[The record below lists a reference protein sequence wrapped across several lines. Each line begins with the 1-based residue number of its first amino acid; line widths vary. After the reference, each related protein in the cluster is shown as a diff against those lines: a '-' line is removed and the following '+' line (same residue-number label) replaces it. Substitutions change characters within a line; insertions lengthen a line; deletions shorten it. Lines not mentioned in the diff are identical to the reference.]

1 MYKYFSNNLLF
12 CVVVLFSTVS
22 VFAQPFTT
30 EKWVGTNYT
39 PAYACNQVQFWHDF
53 RADVVEK
60 ELAAAQKY
68 FALNTLRVYLHPI
81 NFEQDKKNFFKN
93 LETFISICNKH
104 GIKPGFTF
112 FDDCHRHEG
121 IYLDKP
127 TEPVKGYHNG
137 RWAASPQDRDR
148 DITNLKRY
156 KPYIQEIIKKYKND
170 DRILWWE
177 TFNEPDMKREWSVAM
192 RKAAY
197 KFAKEINPKQP
208 VICCWD
214 ESPET
219 DIVNAHNYSVNF
231 TQWGQQTELNP
242 AKGCVFTEAGARW
255 YAPRPN
261 NGEPVDVIRWLE
273 SRKRRGQYVPG
284 VYLCWELM
292 VGNSNCRWY
301 WGTPENTPE
310 PTIPWCGLLWSD
322 CTPVSLAE
330 AEAVRF
336 YVTGEKK
343 ALFFDDFSKKRST
356 SAEIPDKFATWR
368 IYSYQ
373 DTSHFEPGIGKLQ
386 PDMIQVAGDH
396 FKAELWTDYILE
408 GCVMLT
414 EKQGNAGLIFRANDL
429 GHNGVDDFNGYYVG
443 FDTQTLYLGKM
454 TKPVHETT
462 DKKQPVWQELQR
474 FDLNKLECKVV
485 PNVWNQIRV
494 AVKGNQIRIR
504 FNRMHESADKE
515 NGLRIDYTDNNSPIL
530 QGTIGMRTFQCNA
543 NFDNI
548 IVCPI
553 VNEPIAVMK

>member
-1 MYKYFSNNLLF
+1 MI
-12 CVVVLFSTVS
+12 VLFSAVN
-22 VFAQPFTT
+22 VFAQPVAT

-60 ELAAAQKY
+60 ELAAANKY

-93 LETFISICNKH
+93 LETFINICNKH

-127 TEPVKGYHNG
+127 TEPIKGYHNG

-148 DITNLKRY
+148 DIKNLERY

-170 DRILWWE
+170 DRVLWWE

-231 TQWGQQTELNP
+231 KHWDQQTELNP

-273 SRKRRGQYVPG
+273 SRKHSGQYVPG

-322 CTPVSLAE
+322 GTPVSLAE
-330 AEAVRF
+330 AEAIRS
-336 YVTGEKK
+336 YVTGKK
-343 ALFFDDFSKKRST
+343 NALLFDDV
-356 SAEIPDKFATWR
+356 I
-368 IYSYQ
+368 
-373 DTSHFEPGIGKLQ
+373 DTLQ
-386 PDMIQVAGDH
+386 PDVIQVAGDH
-396 FKAELWTDYILE
+396 FKSELWKDYILE
-408 GCVMLT
+408 CCVMLT
-414 EKQGNAGLIFRANDL
+414 EEQGNAGLIFRANDL
-429 GHNGVDDFNGYYVG
+429 GDNGVDDFNGYYVG

-454 TKPVHETT
+454 TKPVQETNN
-462 DKKQPVWQELQR
+462 KRQPAWQELQR
-474 FDLNKLECKVV
+474 FDLNKLDCKVV

-494 AVKGNQIRIR
+494 AVKGNQIRIW

-515 NGLRIDYTDNNSPIL
+515 NGLRINYTDNNSPIL
-530 QGTIGMRTFQCNA
+530 QGTVGMRTFKCNA
-543 NFDNI
+543 NFDNF

-553 VNEPIAVMK
+553 TN

>member
-1 MYKYFSNNLLF
+1 MAYTQQTAEP
-12 CVVVLFSTVS
+12 V
-22 VFAQPFTT
+22 AT

-39 PAYACNQVQFWHDF
+39 PAYACNQVQFWRDF
-53 RADVVEK
+53 RTDIVEK
-60 ELAAAQKY
+60 ELAAANKY

-148 DITNLKRY
+148 DVNNLERY
-156 KPYIQEIIKKYKND
+156 KPYLQDIIGKYKND

-177 TFNEPDMKREWSVAM
+177 TFNEPNDSEWSVAM

-197 KFAKEINPKQP
+197 KFAKEVNPSQP

-219 DIVNAHNYSVNF
+219 DIVNAHNYTVDF
-231 TQWGQQTELNP
+231 KQWDRQTELNP
-242 AKGCVFTEAGARW
+242 AKGSVFTEAGARW

-273 SRKRRGQYVPG
+273 SRKRQNKYVPG

-310 PTIPWCGLLWSD
+310 STMPWCGLLWSD

-330 AEAVRF
+330 AEAVRE
-336 YVTGEKK
+336 YVTGETA
-343 ALFFDDFSKKRST
+343 ALFFDDFSKI
-356 SAEIPDKFATWR
+356 EIDNAPVPDKKNEKSGKWR
-368 IYSYQ
+368 LYP
-373 DTSHFEPGIGKLQ
+373 DTKDRPSFVPDVRKLEPNH
-386 PDMIQVAGDH
+386 IQVADSD
-396 FKAELWTDYILE
+396 LWNNSWEDYVLE

-429 GHNGVDDFNGYYVG
+429 GNNGVDDFNGYYVG

-454 TKPVHETT
+454 TKPVPAT
-462 DKKQPVWQELQR
+462 DNKAWKELQR
-474 FDLNKLECKVV
+474 FDLSKLDCKVV

-494 AVKGNQIRIR
+494 AVKGNQIRVW

-515 NGLRIDYTDNNSPIL
+515 NGLRINCIDNDSPNL
-530 QGTIGMRTFQCNA
+530 RGTVGMRTFQCHA

-548 IVCPI
+548 IVCPPEI
-553 VNEPIAVMK
+553 LSKKVD